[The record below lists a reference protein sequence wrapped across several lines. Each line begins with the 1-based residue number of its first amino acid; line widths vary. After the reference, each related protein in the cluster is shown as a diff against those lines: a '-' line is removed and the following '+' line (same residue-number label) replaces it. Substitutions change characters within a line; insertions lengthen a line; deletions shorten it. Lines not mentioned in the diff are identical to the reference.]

1 MIRYYCFFIAV
12 LLLTACVNKR
22 DKSDFKRSFQ
32 PCDNNLSIELYTVF
46 GSGAFGGDLL
56 SAYLTDSTNFRMYIG
71 TFDDA
76 QGGYFCECRGDTIV
90 VEEIMTTDTGDKKVV
105 RTKTLSLKQLKKQGK
120 FE

>member
-1 MIRYYCFFIAV
+1 MIKYYCFFIAV
-12 LLLTACVNKR
+12 LSLTACVNKR
-22 DKSDFKRSFQ
+22 DKSDFKSSFQ
-32 PCDNNLSIELYTVF
+32 PCDNNLRIERFTVF

-76 QGGYFCECRGDTIV
+76 QGGYFCECHGDTIV
-90 VEEIMTTDTGDKKVV
+90 VKEMKTTDSGYRKIAGT
-105 RTKTLSLKQLKKQGK
+105 RIFSLKELKKQGK